1 MGCVMSLSYGGIT
14 RIRFRG
20 FDLSP
25 CIKAPLLVDA
35 AKVNFFWFGENYFSE
50 KEACF
55 CRMARFIRLARKG
68 PS

>member
-25 CIKAPLLVDA
+25 CIKAPLLVDT
-35 AKVNFFWFGENYFSE
+35 AKVNLFWFGEKVLE
-50 KEACF
+50 KIGKFLFCF
-55 CRMARFIRLARKG
+55 GRGRPKR
-68 PS
+68 

>member
-1 MGCVMSLSYGGIT
+1 MSLSYGGIT

-35 AKVNFFWFGENYFSE
+35 AKINLFLFRGKVAGFSAAGIENYFDI
-50 KEACF
+50 CLLGF
-55 CRMARFIRLARKG
+55 VFLQL
-68 PS
+68 

>member
-35 AKVNFFWFGENYFSE
+35 AKVNLFWFGEKVLE
-50 KEACF
+50 KIGVKPCKTQ
-55 CRMARFIRLARKG
+55 KG
-68 PS
+68 LSF